1 MNTRTIV
8 IVSCAALFAATASIG
23 CAAQT
28 ASGPPPAPPE
38 VGVVQ
43 VTTQPVT
50 MTAELPGR
58 TLAVTVSEVRPR
70 IRGIIQSRLFA
81 EGQTVNAG
89 QVLYEVDPAL
99 YQADYE
105 NAKARLARAEAAS
118 FSARLLA
125 ERYAE
130 AVKVEAIS
138 KQDNDNAQ
146 ASYRQADAE
155 VAAARAGLETARIN
169 LDYTHIT
176 APITGVV
183 SASVYTP
190 GALVTADQPNPLT
203 TVRQLDPIYVD
214 ITQSSAQ
221 LLDLRH
227 QLTSGRLRRTDGKIK
242 VRLKL
247 ADGTAYEHTGT
258 LAFTDAVVDE
268 TTGMVRLRT
277 VFPNPNRVLLAG
289 EYVRAIIPLGV
300 NDDAL
305 LVPQQGVTH
314 DARGD
319 ATVLLVNGDSKVERR
334 IVKADRTVG
343 DRWLITAGLTAGERV
358 IVEGVQKVQPGA
370 TVRIAGP
377 ASTLAARVPGARDR

>member
-1 MNTRTIV
+1 MNTRTLV

-28 ASGPPPAPPE
+28 AAPPPAPPE

-43 VTTQPVT
+43 VTAQPVT
-50 MTAELPGR
+50 TTAELPGR

-105 NAKARLARAEAAS
+105 NANARLARAEAAS

-130 AVKVEAIS
+130 AVKVDAVS

-155 VAAARAGLETARIN
+155 VAAARAGLDTARIN
-169 LDYTHIT
+169 LDYTHIK
-176 APITGVV
+176 APIAGVV

-221 LLDLRH
+221 LLDLQH

-242 VRLKL
+242 VHLKL

-268 TTGMVRLRT
+268 STGMVRLRT

-300 NDDAL
+300 DDNAL
-305 LVPQQGVTH
+305 LVPQQGVTR

-319 ATVLLVNGDSKVERR
+319 AAVLVVNGDSKVERR
-334 IVKADRTVG
+334 IVKAERTVG
-343 DRWLITAGLTAGERV
+343 DRWLITEGLTAGERV
-358 IVEGVQKVQPGA
+358 VVEGVQKVQPGA

-377 ASTLAARVPGARDR
+377 SSTLAARNPGAKDR